1 MSSDANLFFSPD
13 REPGRIIVRRRARPL
28 DAICFEYTGG
38 RVGRC
43 LSAREAGSQ
52 KQAEHLI
59 EPARRV
65 AEKFVSE
72 ERAIFML
79 ATTKGNRAARANW
92 CLEVYEDGGGFP
104 IFWAMLSWPTIRE
117 RIQSERATPTGKWFR
132 VRPPTDADKNDLQQL
147 SDLGVV
153 AF

>member
-13 REPGRIIVRRRARPL
+13 REPGKIVVRRRARPH
-28 DAICFEYTGG
+28 DAICFEYTDG
-38 RVGRC
+38 RLGRC
-43 LSAREAGSQ
+43 LVASEPDSE

-72 ERAIFML
+72 ERAIFIL
-79 ATTKGNRAARANW
+79 ATMKGNRAARTNW
-92 CLEVYEDGGGFP
+92 CLEVYEEGGGFP

-117 RIQSERATPTGKWFR
+117 RILAERATPTGNWFR
-132 VRPPTDADKNDLQQL
+132 VRPPVDADKNDLQQL